1 MANGWYSTWKLPPTL
16 MHLYV
21 DIRAVNRKGSTG
33 SKSLPENTER
43 VRPEFEV
50 KVLLGNF
57 TLNLGIVLLSVT
69 LRV

>member
-33 SKSLPENTER
+33 SKSLPENTEM
-43 VRPEFEV
+43 V
-50 KVLLGNF
+50 
-57 TLNLGIVLLSVT
+57 
-69 LRV
+69 